1 MKNFLELKH
10 PIDDLQNPPFSFVS
24 DLIEHLQKIK
34 EAHGDLPLA
43 HEYMRGGVKPANP
56 THLKVAYIKHPREPR
71 TRIDSYRIGNPE
83 STDLKVLAL

>member
-1 MKNFLELKH
+1 MILQGILEKEYY
-10 PIDDLQNPPFSFVS
+10 IS
-24 DLIEHLQKIK
+24 DLISHHEKIK
-34 EAHGDLPLA
+34 ETHGDLPLA

-71 TRIDSYRIGNPE
+71 ARIDSYRAGKPE